1 MLDALSRPCRA
12 PCARPAQLPQLHSAV
27 KRDRSPADNAAPN
40 QAPAPPGAA
49 LPIYRSQALPHRR
62 SPARSAPHSR
72 RAARQAPKPVV
83 RSSGSS
89 LGTSNRHS
97 AAPPKIGRSRA
108 LVVGS
113 ETIALNERGRALRN
127 LLVIRGCDI
136 LWELPLQKAPQELYT
151 QSRSVSTL
159 F

>member
-1 MLDALSRPCRA
+1 MPGATPQPCRA
-12 PCARPAQLPQLHSAV
+12 PSARPAQLLPPHSAA

-40 QAPAPPGAA
+40 RAPAPPGAA
-49 LPIYRSQALPHRR
+49 LPIYRLQALPHRR
-62 SPARSAPHSR
+62 SPARSALRSR
-72 RAARQAPKPVV
+72 RAARQAPTPVV

-97 AAPPKIGRSRA
+97 AAPPELGRSRA

-113 ETIALNERGRALRN
+113 ETIALDRRGRALRN

-136 LWELPLQKAPQELYT
+136 L
-151 QSRSVSTL
+151 
-159 F
+159 